1 VSDEEQIV
9 AEQVVQ
15 MGPTG
20 PLTVRISQHTV
31 EEFWRVDVSR
41 EPAGHTTTTVG
52 AGDSFMMNLIQGA
65 VSGEPVAWHH
75 LAHWGRDAIGRS
87 ACPAPRFG

>member
-1 VSDEEQIV
+1 MSNDEQVV

-15 MGPTG
+15 MGQSG
-20 PLTVRISQHTV
+20 PMTVRISQHQV

-41 EPAGHTTTTVG
+41 DSVGHTSVTVG
-52 AGDSFMMNLIQGA
+52 AGDGFLMNLIQGA
-65 VSGEPVAWHH
+65 VSGESIAWRH

-87 ACPAPRFG
+87 CCSAPLFA